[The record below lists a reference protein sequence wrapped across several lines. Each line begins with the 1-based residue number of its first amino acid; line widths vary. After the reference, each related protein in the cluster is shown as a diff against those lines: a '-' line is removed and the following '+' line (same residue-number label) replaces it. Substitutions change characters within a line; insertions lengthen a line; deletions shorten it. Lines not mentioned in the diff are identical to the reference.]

1 MRLVFMGTPD
11 FAVSSLRRLIQ
22 HPDHEVVGVVTQ
34 PDRPKGRGLK
44 IVSSPVKQV
53 TNEYGLPVLQ
63 PERLR
68 DPLFKEDLAN
78 FLADMF
84 VVVAFRMLPVSIL
97 MMPPKGSINLHASLL
112 PAYRGAAPI
121 HWAIMNGE
129 LETGVTTFLI
139 DRHMD
144 TGDILCQKKIPVGP
158 DETTG
163 SLHDR
168 LAIIGAGVLTE
179 TIDFIAAG
187 QARPQP
193 QSGASSGAPKLSRA
207 DARINWSQMAQTIH
221 NHIRGL
227 NPFPMAYTTWHDR
240 TIRLIQSQLT
250 DQSEVES
257 GMPGEIIAAD
267 KHDGIVVQTGEG
279 LLKLVTVQPEGRK
292 RISTAEFVRGYRVKP
307 GDRFGVEHTPASVE
321 AI

>member
-44 IVSSPVKQV
+44 IVSSPVKQI

-221 NHIRGL
+221 NRIRGL

-279 LLKLVTVQPEGRK
+279 HLKLVTVQPEGRK

-321 AI
+321 AT

>member
-1 MRLVFMGTPD
+1 MGTPD

-221 NHIRGL
+221 NRIRGL

-321 AI
+321 AT